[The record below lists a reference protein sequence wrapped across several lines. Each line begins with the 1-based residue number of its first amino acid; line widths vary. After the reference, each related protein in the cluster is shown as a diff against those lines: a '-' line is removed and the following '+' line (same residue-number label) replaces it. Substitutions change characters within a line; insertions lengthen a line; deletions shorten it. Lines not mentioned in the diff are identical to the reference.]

1 MYLTGSVDDEPDIHS
16 RLIQSLDKSNTE
28 IDQRDFPPLHFKTIS
43 VDHPFVVRKAPK
55 EFQSVDG
62 ILKYSSLQKHYE
74 SLPSVV
80 VFLTSFSIDWQQ
92 SDWNQQGDLLLSK
105 LNHLR
110 TYLSPRDVKIVVVA
124 VKSGNGYT
132 DKDLLEERLNWLK
145 RHLVLD
151 NRTFATITLADLS
164 LQAQTLPLRRL
175 SKNLRELSYMYY
187 NLLEKRAR
195 FLMKNASI
203 RGANEGILTARYCFK
218 LAFFLSFQGLK
229 LQSIKYYRQCFESL
243 QSIALTIDDDLV
255 DQMKA
260 VAEFAHLK
268 ICTMYLF
275 SGSVKEAMA
284 QFMAHITSFSRVRA
298 EIVWR
303 HYAWLT
309 DQYNV
314 FLQLLDMHKISS
326 AELAAEGLDRIFFL
340 YNAARY
346 TIKRQDSFV
355 ASVSGSYAAAS
366 VSLPGSGSTSEDQ
379 QRRRMVQQR
388 VQGLVPKPSTY
399 VGALPI
405 LIDPVLGGGNVGVG
419 GMNSTV
425 MSTQETGLGQG
436 TGLVQGTGMEL
447 TSSSKDLGVDEA
459 QQAQLTLA
467 FLEDSV
473 GQHNLSHPLTTY
485 HVLS

>member
-1 MYLTGSVDDEPDIHS
+1 M
-16 RLIQSLDKSNTE
+16 IQSLDKSNTE

-43 VDHPFVVRKAPK
+43 VDHPFVVRKSPK

-255 DQMKA
+255 EQMKA

-326 AELAAEGLDRIFFL
+326 SELATEGLDRIFFL

-355 ASVSGSYAAAS
+355 ASVSGSYTTTN
-366 VSLPGSGSTSEDQ
+366 VLPGSVPDDQ

-399 VGALPI
+399 VGALPT
-405 LIDPVLGGGNVGVG
+405 LIDPVLGGGNMGVG
-419 GMNSTV
+419 GTV
-425 MSTQETGLGQG
+425 MRDAQETGLGLG
-436 TGLVQGTGMEL
+436 QGTGMEL
-447 TSSSKDLGVDEA
+447 TSSNKDLGVDEA

-473 GQHNLSHPLTTY
+473 SENS
-485 HVLS
+485 